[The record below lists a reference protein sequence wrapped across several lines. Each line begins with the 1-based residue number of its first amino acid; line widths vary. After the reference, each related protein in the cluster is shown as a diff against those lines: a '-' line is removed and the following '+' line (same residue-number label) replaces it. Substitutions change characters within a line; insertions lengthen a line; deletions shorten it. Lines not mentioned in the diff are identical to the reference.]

1 MIKDN
6 RFYSYEGPR
15 DFQGF
20 TNFALHGG
28 YAQAS
33 EQGLL
38 MKRGSSKEDE
48 VEEELSFY
56 ERMGKKFQKNM
67 IIKAMSNVIGHYVLE
82 HFGVE
87 VPQWLQITIMI
98 VFMTCPIWILILMV
112 LCGEFD

>member
-1 MIKDN
+1 
-6 RFYSYEGPR
+6 
-15 DFQGF
+15 
-20 TNFALHGG
+20 
-28 YAQAS
+28 
-33 EQGLL
+33 
-38 MKRGSSKEDE
+38 MKRGSSKQDE

-112 LCGEFD
+112 LCGEFDQESLEESRRVSKEMKEERRREKEKRKKNIKYD